1 MVPALEKI
9 IQESDNIVFFGGAG
23 VSTESGI
30 PDFRS
35 VDGLY
40 HQKYDY
46 PPETILSHTF
56 WEQNPEEFYRFYRDK
71 LIVKGARPN
80 AAHLRLA
87 KLEREGRLKAVVTQN
102 IDGLHQAAGS
112 KTVYELHGSTLRN
125 YCTGCGKFYDID
137 FIANSTGVP
146 RCPDCGGIVK
156 PDVVLYEEGL
166 DDEVVSG
173 AVQAIR
179 RADTLI
185 VGGTS
190 LVVYPAAG
198 LLRYFRGRHLV
209 VINMHRPAHR
219 AGAPRGRGIGG
230 EAMKAVILERYVMH
244 EGDLDWS
251 GVKALI
257 PDTTSYVRTAYEEI
271 APRIGDAEVVFL
283 NKCRMDEAILAQC
296 PNLKFVGII
305 ATGTDNLDLDACRR
319 HGVAVANVPGYS
331 TYSVAQMTFSLL
343 LAIVQCAERYDRAVK
358 DGLWQLDI
366 PAGYGLLPQM
376 ELYGKTFGVYGYGSI
391 GRQTARIAR
400 AFGMR
405 VLVCTRTIRPEY
417 AADGVEFVPFADLL
431 KESDVLSLHCLATP
445 QTRGLIGAEAL
456 AQMKPGAI
464 LLNTARGALVDEAA
478 VTAALRSGQLGFYGA
493 DAFAT
498 EPLPADSPLRKEP
511 HALLTPHIAWT
522 TKEALQNL
530 MDITTRNLRTFLDG
544 NGEHIV
550 NR

>member
-1 MVPALEKI
+1 
-9 IQESDNIVFFGGAG
+9 
-23 VSTESGI
+23 
-30 PDFRS
+30 
-35 VDGLY
+35 
-40 HQKYDY
+40 
-46 PPETILSHTF
+46 
-56 WEQNPEEFYRFYRDK
+56 
-71 LIVKGARPN
+71 
-80 AAHLRLA
+80 
-87 KLEREGRLKAVVTQN
+87 
-102 IDGLHQAAGS
+102 
-112 KTVYELHGSTLRN
+112 
-125 YCTGCGKFYDID
+125 
-137 FIANSTGVP
+137 
-146 RCPDCGGIVK
+146 
-156 PDVVLYEEGL
+156 
-166 DDEVVSG
+166 
-173 AVQAIR
+173 
-179 RADTLI
+179 
-185 VGGTS
+185 
-190 LVVYPAAG
+190 
-198 LLRYFRGRHLV
+198 
-209 VINMHRPAHR
+209 
-219 AGAPRGRGIGG
+219 
-230 EAMKAVILERYVMH
+230 MKAVILERYVMH

-251 GVKALI
+251 GVKAII

-376 ELYGKTFGVYGYGSI
+376 ELYGKTFGIYGYGSI

-405 VLVCTRTIRPEY
+405 VLVCTRTVRPEY

-431 KESDVLSLHCLATP
+431 KESDVLSLHCPATP